1 MLFNKVRGNS
11 KSANYTAT
19 IDYFVNS
26 CGGVI
31 GGQKITITSPDYPK
45 SYQKNT
51 NCVWVV
57 NLSEEGNVNV
67 SVNYLVG
74 H

>member
-31 GGQKITITSPDYPK
+31 GGQKITITSPNYPK
-45 SYQKNT
+45 YYQKNT
-51 NCVWVV
+51 NCVWAL
-57 NLSEEGNVNV
+57 NLPGEGTVKV
-67 SVNYLVG
+67 SANY
-74 H
+74 